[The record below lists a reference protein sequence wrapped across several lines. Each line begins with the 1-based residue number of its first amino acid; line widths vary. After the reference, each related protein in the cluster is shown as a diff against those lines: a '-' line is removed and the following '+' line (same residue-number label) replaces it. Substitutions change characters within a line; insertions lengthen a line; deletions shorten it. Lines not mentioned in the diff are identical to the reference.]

1 MKATEW
7 FAKASAEG
15 AFCGREYPAMV
26 SNVITPQTYAP
37 QVVDRWN
44 ATTRRFDQI
53 WSDTGLPYNP
63 KVHGGR

>member
-1 MKATEW
+1 MKAIEW
-7 FAKASAEG
+7 FAIASAEG
-15 AFCGREYPAMV
+15 AFCGRDY
-26 SNVITPQTYAP
+26 TPKQDRPLVGGP

-44 ATTRRFDQI
+44 AATRKWDQI